1 MTEREDLFRKTL
13 FLYLDRAIESCQY
26 DMDAYDI
33 MTSQFVE
40 KNLETLVKD
49 YQDILE
55 SYI

>member
-13 FLYLDRAIESCQY
+13 FLYLDRAIETCQY